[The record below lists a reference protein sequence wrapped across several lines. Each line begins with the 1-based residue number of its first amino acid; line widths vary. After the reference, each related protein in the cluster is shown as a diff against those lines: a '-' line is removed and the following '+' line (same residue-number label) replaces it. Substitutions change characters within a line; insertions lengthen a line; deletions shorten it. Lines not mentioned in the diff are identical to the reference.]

1 MKKQAA
7 ALLLAVLMVVGSL
20 AGCSGGGSKD
30 SANDSSKAQTS
41 QSAGSES
48 SQAQEPSSNFNAE
61 GYPIVNETVELSV
74 FQYCRDADQIDWPNL
89 WFYKNLE
96 EKTGVHATFDVAID
110 SEWDTKLNLMLASNE
125 YNDVVINRKTINYEE
140 YGVSQ
145 EIFIP
150 LDNLIDQY
158 MPTYKARIAQ
168 DPTIV
173 ESLKASDGQTYSI
186 GYIVAQDIHTGN
198 MYFINK
204 SWLDKVGME
213 VPTTV
218 DQLTEVLRA
227 FKTQDANGNGDA
239 NDEVPLD
246 VVLTDFYKMSFY
258 MFGIPESDIWVSIDD
273 DAQVRCNAQIDGY
286 RDALEWMHQIYEEGL
301 VDSEVLTKGGTMVT
315 SDVLAGTVGT
325 MFRWRLLNH
334 GIDEVKD
341 QYVNML
347 PPSAEGKSAKMYTTM
362 EVAAPCALITV
373 ANEYPEVT
381 ARWLDS
387 MLENQTAYES
397 YYGPQGELWD
407 YNAEGKAELKG
418 SDQDCVQYCPGVNGL
433 FYGNADWYFSTFAV
447 PDFRLEKAA
456 YDDAYTEAGV
466 YEKYPADYLNKLIT
480 LTTDENTVL
489 LLHKTDL
496 TNLISE
502 MISNSIMHGVSDAE
516 WDAFQ
521 TNLQNAGIEE
531 YVQTYQAALD
541 RFLAE

>member
-218 DQLTEVLRA
+218 DQLTDVLRA

-273 DAQVRCNAQIDGY
+273 DAKVRCNAQIDGV
-286 RDALEWMHQIYEEGL
+286 DA
-301 VDSEVLTKGGTMVT
+301 
-315 SDVLAGTVGT
+315 SDL
-325 MFRWRLLNH
+325 
-334 GIDEVKD
+334 
-341 QYVNML
+341 
-347 PPSAEGKSAKMYTTM
+347 
-362 EVAAPCALITV
+362 
-373 ANEYPEVT
+373 
-381 ARWLDS
+381 
-387 MLENQTAYES
+387 
-397 YYGPQGELWD
+397 
-407 YNAEGKAELKG
+407 
-418 SDQDCVQYCPGVNGL
+418 
-433 FYGNADWYFSTFAV
+433 
-447 PDFRLEKAA
+447 
-456 YDDAYTEAGV
+456 
-466 YEKYPADYLNKLIT
+466 
-480 LTTDENTVL
+480 
-489 LLHKTDL
+489 
-496 TNLISE
+496 
-502 MISNSIMHGVSDAE
+502 
-516 WDAFQ
+516 
-521 TNLQNAGIEE
+521 
-531 YVQTYQAALD
+531 
-541 RFLAE
+541 